1 MAILRPVEIRSGA
14 AATAALSVVDDIL
27 SGGAAVL
34 PVPADDPHQS
44 AALATALRA
53 GDEIDDAVAAVL
65 STSGTTGTP
74 KGAQLTSSALHAS
87 ATATHTRLGGGGLS
101 RREEA
106 PVERDGAH
114 ARARQ
119 PRAL

>member
-34 PVPADDPHQS
+34 PVPADDPGQS

-53 GDEIDDAVAAVL
+53 GEEIDER
-65 STSGTTGTP
+65 
-74 KGAQLTSSALHAS
+74 AQTL
-87 ATATHTRLGGGGLS
+87 
-101 RREEA
+101 
-106 PVERDGAH
+106 RDRWGY
-114 ARARQ
+114 
-119 PRAL
+119 PS